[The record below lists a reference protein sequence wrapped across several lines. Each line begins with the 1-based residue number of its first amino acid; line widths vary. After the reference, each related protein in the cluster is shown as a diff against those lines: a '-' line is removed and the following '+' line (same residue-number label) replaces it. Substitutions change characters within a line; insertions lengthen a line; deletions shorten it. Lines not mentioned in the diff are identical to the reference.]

1 MFEIQ
6 KQKKKTVYLWELDV
20 VKNWTLDEIRNR
32 IWIAKELGQSIPG
45 CVSVEALRVELLR
58 RNEEPCGFHE
68 DISDVDMSLIEVER
82 KQSLKLKR
90 R

>member
-6 KQKKKTVYLWELDV
+6 KKKMVHLWELDV
-20 VKNWTLDEIRNR
+20 VKNWTLDEIRNQ
-32 IWIAKELGQSIPG
+32 IWMAEELGQPIPG

-68 DISDVDMSLIEVER
+68 DINDVDMSLIEVER
-82 KQSLKLKR
+82 KQNLKSR
-90 R
+90 RR